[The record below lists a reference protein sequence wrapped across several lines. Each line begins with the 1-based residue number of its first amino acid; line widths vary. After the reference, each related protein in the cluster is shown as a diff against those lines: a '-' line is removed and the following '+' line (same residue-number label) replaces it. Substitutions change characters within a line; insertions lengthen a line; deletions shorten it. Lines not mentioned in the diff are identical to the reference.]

1 MKLLKS
7 VSIGFRVEKKPP
19 PFPPASRKFA
29 PILEIDA
36 TIFEIAAVNEDSHDL
51 RRAADILL
59 YGIQKH
65 LGRNL
70 PFGCHFFHLRRC
82 DSCGFRQP
90 LIYRDPSV
98 CQLVQVIRI

>member
-36 TIFEIAAVNEDSHDL
+36 PIFEIAAVNEDSPMIF
-51 RRAADILL
+51 AAPPIFFSMAS
-59 YGIQKH
+59 
-65 LGRNL
+65 RNIWEEI
-70 PFGCHFFHLRRC
+70 C
-82 DSCGFRQP
+82 
-90 LIYRDPSV
+90 PSDAISFT
-98 CQLVQVIRI
+98 CAAVIPAASANH